1 MRNSVHNSRFD
12 SHYLDLR
19 FTETELP
26 SYSRVRQG
34 EGRDD
39 WVNAQ
44 LARTFMTNSRSSLLM
59 AVFTLP
65 VIVFMLY
72 GVVSTVW
79 LGLWALGIAGLS
91 ALRFRTLA
99 RFNNEVAHT
108 SSEQIQDFF
117 LRHRWSW
124 PASAFLWA
132 VLMFLYLNR
141 VPLSSQFICMLVLVG
156 MGSFSV
162 TLMSARLDCFVPYT
176 HALSLTCLVAVAT
189 SWLLSGS
196 WVPQSYDLAIFILTA
211 VFWRLVLTAGQRFH
225 TIQRRGFELQ
235 YDNEILIGSLREQ
248 TEMAMQ
254 AVTVKKNLLA
264 NAAHDLRQPVHALAF
279 YADWLRNEPD
289 LAAEVVPKI
298 LTATDSVN
306 TLFNSL
312 FDFAKIEAGGVQ
324 PQFRS
329 VPVCE
334 IVNDLT
340 VQFSP
345 SAGVKNID
353 FRQRITPGYVWTDPV
368 LIRRIVGNLVANAI
382 RYTDHGGVLL
392 CTRVHGRRMWIE
404 VWDTGVGIAPEHQ
417 LKVFGEFYKA
427 PTHAGTED
435 GFGLGLAIVQR
446 LTTALEHGISM
457 VSRPGRGTRMR
468 VELDL
473 CSPPDPDSRPVSR
486 W

>member
-1 MRNSVHNSRFD
+1 MRNSVFNSRLD

-19 FTETELP
+19 FTETEQL

-34 EGRDD
+34 EGRDG
-39 WVNAQ
+39 WVDAQ
-44 LARTFMTNSRSSLLM
+44 LARAFMTNSRSSLLM
-59 AVFTLP
+59 SVFTLP
-65 VIVFMLY
+65 VILFMLY
-72 GVVSTVW
+72 GLVSTLW
-79 LGLWALGIAGLS
+79 LALWAVGIVFIS
-91 ALRFRTLA
+91 VLRFRTLV
-99 RFNNEVAHT
+99 RFANDVAFT
-108 SSEQIQDFF
+108 SAEQIQDFF
-117 LRHRWSW
+117 RRHRWSW
-124 PASAFLWA
+124 PLSAFLWA

-176 HALSLTCLVAVAT
+176 HALSATCMLAVVT
-189 SWLLSGS
+189 SWLLSDS
-196 WVPQSYDLAIFILTA
+196 WVPQSYDVAIFVLAA

-225 TIQRRGFELQ
+225 AIQRRGFELQ

-248 TEMAMQ
+248 TEMAMH

-324 PQFRS
+324 PQFRL

-334 IVNDLT
+334 IVNDLM

-345 SAGVKNID
+345 SASVKGIE
-353 FRQRITPGYVWTDPV
+353 FRQRVTPGYVWTDPV
-368 LIRRIVGNLVANAI
+368 LIRRIVGNLVANAV
-382 RYTDHGGVLL
+382 RYTDRGGVLL
-392 CTRVHGRRMWIE
+392 STRLRGGYMWIE

-446 LTTALEHGISM
+446 LSTALDHPISM
-457 VSRPGRGTRMR
+457 KSVPGKGTRMR
-468 VELDL
+468 VELVV
-473 CSPPDPDSRPVSR
+473 SSRAEPVTEPTSI